1 MEDSMEMLAVVVLHL
16 LLALIAEGQEEPQGQ
31 Q

>member
-1 MEDSMEMLAVVVLHL
+1 MEDSTEVLVVVVLHL
-16 LLALIAEGQEEPQGQ
+16 LLALIAEGLEEPQGQ